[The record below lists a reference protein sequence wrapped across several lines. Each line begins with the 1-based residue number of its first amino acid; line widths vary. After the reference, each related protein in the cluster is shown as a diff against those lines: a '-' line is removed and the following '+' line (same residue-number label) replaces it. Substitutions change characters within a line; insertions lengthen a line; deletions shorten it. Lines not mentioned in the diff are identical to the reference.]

1 MSAPIHAAAAVA
13 DLDAA
18 ISARL
23 QALDYRDWRAA
34 VEATGGCAAP
44 IHLTGSTTVLDR
56 DGAVLIERGGDVLAP
71 CGNRRAAVCPAC
83 SDRYAADAF
92 HLLRAGLAGD
102 QGKDIQASVTDKPR
116 AFLTLT
122 APSFGPVHTR
132 KTSRRGFV
140 VPCGCGERHHGD
152 DPRIGTARD
161 PEAYDYVGAVLW
173 QAHAGH
179 LWGRFTTA
187 LRRALASVLG
197 IRVREFRD
205 HARLSYAKVAEYQRR
220 GLVHFHAVIRLDGP
234 NGPADPCPPGL
245 TDEALRAAI
254 SHAAQTATITV
265 ARPHGEPM
273 RLEWGTQLDLRPI
286 RPSALAHLEDA
297 AGEFTDAALA
307 GYIAKY
313 ATKGTGAV
321 EGADRPIHD
330 IAHVA
335 HLDIS
340 PHHRRMIETAW
351 ELGDHEPYEVLNLR
365 RWAHMLGFR
374 GHFLT
379 KSHRY
384 STTFGAIRNERR
396 TWRLA
401 QDLAQLDADT
411 DDPNDIPIDPS
422 TVVVINDWLP
432 VRFGHRDHAE
442 RELALAIAE
451 RNRQHR
457 TTRSTTTG
465 RAA

>member
-1 MSAPIHAAAAVA
+1 MTTTDNS
-13 DLDAA
+13 LDAA

-23 QALDYRDWRAA
+23 QAPDYREWRAA

-44 IHLTGSTTVLDR
+44 IHLRGITTVLDR
-56 DGAVLIERGGDVLAP
+56 DGAILIERGGDVLAP
-71 CGNRRAAVCPAC
+71 CGNRRATVCPAC

-102 QGKDIQASVTDKPR
+102 EGKGVPATVTDKPR

-132 KTSRRGFV
+132 KITRRGHV

-152 DPRIGTARD
+152 DPRIGTALD
-161 PEAYDYVGAVLW
+161 PGTYDYVGAVLW
-173 QAHAGH
+173 QAHAG
-179 LWGRFTTA
+179 LVWARFTTA
-187 LRRALASVLG
+187 LRRALAVALG
-197 IRVREFRD
+197 VPVREFRD

-220 GLVHFHAVIRLDGP
+220 GLVHFHAVLRLDGP
-234 NGPADPCPPGL
+234 DGPTDPHPPGL
-245 TDEALRAAI
+245 DHDTLKAAI
-254 SHAAQTATITV
+254 GHAARTAAITIT
-265 ARPHGEPM
+265 RPDRQPV
-273 RLEWGTQLDLRPI
+273 RLAWGGQLDLRPI
-286 RPSALAHLEDA
+286 QPTALAHLEDDTGA
-297 AGEFTDAALA
+297 FTDAALA

-313 ATKGTGAV
+313 ATKGTGATD
-321 EGADRPIHD
+321 GADRPIRD
-330 IAHVA
+330 ITHVE
-335 HLDIS
+335 HLNLS
-340 PHHRRMIETAW
+340 AHHRAMIETAW
-351 ELGDHEPYEVLNLR
+351 ELGGDERYEALNLR

-384 STTFGAIRNERR
+384 STTFGAIRHERR

-411 DDPNDIPIDPS
+411 DDPNDIPPDLT
-422 TVVVINDWLP
+422 TVVVINDWIP
-432 VRFGHRDHAE
+432 VRFGHRNHAE
-442 RELALAIAE
+442 RELAMAIAE
-451 RNRQHR
+451 RKRQQR
-457 TTRSTTTG
+457 TTRSTTTR

>member
-1 MSAPIHAAAAVA
+1 MTPTTTDDA
-13 DLDAA
+13 LDAA
-18 ISARL
+18 ISHRL
-23 QALDYRDWRAA
+23 RAPDYPAWRAA
-34 VEATGGCAAP
+34 VEATGGCTAP
-44 IHLTGSTTVLDR
+44 IHLRGSTTIVDR
-56 DGAVLIERGGDVLAP
+56 DGAILLERDGDALTP

-102 QGKDIQASVTDKPR
+102 AGKNVPAGVVDKPR

-132 KTSRRGFV
+132 KVSRRGYV
-140 VPCGCGERHHGD
+140 VPCGCGERHHAD

-161 PEAYDYVGAVLW
+161 PDGYDYTGAVLW
-173 QAHAGH
+173 QAHAGL
-179 LWGRFTTA
+179 LWARFTTA
-187 LRRALASVLG
+187 LRRALAAALG
-197 IRVREFRD
+197 VPVREFRD

-220 GLVHFHAVIRLDGP
+220 GLVHFHAVIRLDGAG
-234 NGPADPCPPGL
+234 GPADPTPTGL
-245 TDEALRAAI
+245 DDDALRAAI
-254 SHAAQTATITV
+254 THAARTAVLTV
-265 ARPHGEPM
+265 DRPDGQPM
-273 RLEWGTQLDLRPI
+273 TLAWGGQLDLRPI
-286 RPSALAHLEDA
+286 RPTALAHLEDDTGA
-297 AGEFTDAALA
+297 FTDAALA

-321 EGADRPIHD
+321 DGADRPIHD
-330 IAHVA
+330 LSHVA
-335 HLDIS
+335 HLAIS

-351 ELGDHEPYEVLNLR
+351 TLGDHPPYEGLNLR

-422 TVVVINDWLP
+422 TVTVINDWVP